1 MHYILK
7 SWDALDAWGSRW
19 QPNFPLKITSQRSQD
34 HGPSLIRFQT
44 KNVTLL
50 SCTFRIMNE
59 MFIFGFWSQTETLCF
74 DVPNGSMTKPLLQR
88 KPLIWTVFSTEVFVA
103 LAFYQDRNAKI
114 VLWVKPC
121 WYHLM
126 MKAKQIC
133 EAKKLQK
140 LKKDLI
146 FVPNWSLLQ

>member
-7 SWDALDAWGSRW
+7 SWDALDAWGSGW
-19 QPNFPLKITSQRSQD
+19 QPNFPLNITPQRYQD
-34 HGPSLIRFQT
+34 LGPRLIRFQT
-44 KNVTLL
+44 KNVILL
-50 SCTFRIMNE
+50 SCTFRIMNA
-59 MFIFGFWSQTETLCF
+59 MFIFGFWSQTEALRF
-74 DVPNGSMTKPLLQR
+74 DVPNGSMTKPLLTR
-88 KPLIWTVFSTEVFVA
+88 KPLIWTVFSTKVFVA

-140 LKKDLI
+140 LKEDLI